1 MNETTRWITTEVI
14 DIGALLA
21 ETADPACGAAAVFLG
36 TVREHN
42 EGRPVNGMTYDAHV
56 TMAARVLRTLE
67 ATVCE
72 RFDARHC
79 RIVHRVGPMGLEDIS
94 VAVVV
99 RSPHRAASF
108 EAARYAIDTLKQ
120 TVPIWKEEHYT
131 DGTHRHLEGTPLSE
145 PQRDDG

>member
-1 MNETTRWITTEVI
+1 MTADSRWITRAPI
-14 DIGALLA
+14 DVAALLA

-42 EGRPVNGMTYDAHV
+42 DGRPVDGMTYDAHV
-56 TMAARVLRTLE
+56 TMAAKVLRELE
-67 ATVCE
+67 ATVLE
-72 RFDARHC
+72 RFDVRQC
-79 RIVHRVGPMGLEDIS
+79 RIVHRVGPLALEEDS

-131 DGTHRHLEGTPLSE
+131 DGSRRHLDGTPLT
-145 PQRDDG
+145 PDDPESP